1 MKTSSIL
8 VIKTVIFCSLFL
20 SIHGVSYENII
31 CDKFT
36 MIAKIN
42 GRSLM
47 YSLETDLPD
56 NTNVIVSISRSY
68 VQKNNIETYSEEY
81 YKSNKTVGQLRL
93 INIVTLDDNQ
103 WCQLLAKKQSMM
115 ERGNMPFVID
125 KISDDISISI
135 TFHIN
140 QSDPV
145 FDKFNKNVTGKMI
158 NEKRTTRSIQD
169 EKNITLPLTVKYDF
183 ANFKKDIAIELT
195 KQSNTNPNQSAKPAK
210 NQPKHKYSST
220 YTDENGIGITV
231 GGQVAC
237 FSKVNLEDMEKF
249 VVAKDKSSFDSYVNL
264 KKCMILKGGD
274 KVTVMEYPGL
284 FGGFTK
290 FAYHGVMLWTRRDG
304 IAFE

>member
-1 MKTSSIL
+1 
-8 VIKTVIFCSLFL
+8 
-20 SIHGVSYENII
+20 
-31 CDKFT
+31 
-36 MIAKIN
+36 
-42 GRSLM
+42 
-47 YSLETDLPD
+47 
-56 NTNVIVSISRSY
+56 
-68 VQKNNIETYSEEY
+68 
-81 YKSNKTVGQLRL
+81 
-93 INIVTLDDNQ
+93 
-103 WCQLLAKKQSMM
+103 
-115 ERGNMPFVID
+115 
-125 KISDDISISI
+125 
-135 TFHIN
+135 
-140 QSDPV
+140 
-145 FDKFNKNVTGKMI
+145 MI
-158 NEKRTTRSIQD
+158 NEKNTIRAIKT
-169 EKNITLPLTVKYDF
+169 EKNIYLPLAVKYDF
-183 ANFKKDIAIELT
+183 EKFKKAIAIEPT

-220 YTDENGIGITV
+220 YTDENGTGITV